1 MKKVTLKDVE
11 KIKRDASLFT
21 GSVYAQTVIEHQD
34 SDNFNFAIINFP
46 IGVRTKFHTHTGD
59 QILIITK
66 GYGKVCNEEEELD
79 VTEGDMVLI
88 NAGENHWHGATD
100 ETTMSHI
107 TITVQGSETT
117 QTEN

>member
-21 GSVYAQTVIEHQD
+21 GSVYAQTVIEHQE
-34 SDNFNFAIINFP
+34 SDNFNFSIINFP
-46 IGVRTKFHTHTGD
+46 KGVRTKFHTHSGD

-88 NAGENHWHGATD
+88 NAGENHWHGATE

-107 TITVQGSETT
+107 TITVEGSETT
-117 QTEN
+117 QTED